1 MLSLEASQKWDL
13 SVTKCYWTSL
23 SSIRR
28 RTRVY
33 SHRCALHEIGVTSW
47 DRQGQGCHSAQPRRK
62 GPIGTLVI
70 SARILWSAAAGRI
83 NPLQWYWG
91 GAGWE
96 QQVEGPAGVGQVA
109 EHESPACPGREG
121 DQHWAL
127 MSRNTASRLREQIF
141 SPSTWHLLDTLGHL

>member
-83 NPLQWYWG
+83 NPLLRRGWL
-91 GAGWE
+91 GAAGEKGLQGLDRSLSMSPQHVLAERETSIEPWWAGTQPLGWE
-96 QQVEGPAGVGQVA
+96 NRFFP
-109 EHESPACPGREG
+109 PP
-121 DQHWAL
+121 
-127 MSRNTASRLREQIF
+127 
-141 SPSTWHLLDTLGHL
+141 LLDTLDHL